1 MELDFLATV
10 LLSSLSSA
18 SILLIATLGLAV
30 VYGLMGVIN
39 LAHGEFIMVG
49 AFSALTE
56 HRSGFHSCW
65 PYLLPW
71 P

>member
-39 LAHGEFIMVG
+39 LAHCHC
-49 AFSALTE
+49 ALNSWT
-56 HRSGFHSCW
+56 RTCSRRKFRFLC
-65 PYLLPW
+65 P
-71 P
+71 